1 MSTSMSTSDQ
11 APVSFARLHGRDA
24 QGLGALHGITLLVH
38 AGVHAFVGAP
48 ADGTAALCELASGRR
63 KPRTGAVLVHGREPF
78 RSPRTRARIGS
89 LLARPELPDMPT
101 VAHVLGMLARL
112 KRIEGEPLQ
121 ELGASALRDRK
132 LRSLARREARAVELC
147 IALALAEPAALVIF
161 EPFTECAPI
170 DRAAVR
176 ERLIR
181 RAGAGAAVMI
191 ATSARSDAGELSDS
205 IHVLEAGRL
214 VSSGPRGWGGSDKRE
229 LCMWLDGSAGSARRL
244 AAALGERSE
253 LCAVRFQEQPQGPAL
268 VAVQADD
275 LEAAAVVVAEVVASQ
290 GIAIGALRT
299 TVEAR

>member
-1 MSTSMSTSDQ
+1 
-11 APVSFARLHGRDA
+11 
-24 QGLGALHGITLLVH
+24 VH

-48 ADGTAALCELASGRR
+48 ADGTAALCELVSGRR

-101 VAHVLGMLARL
+101 VAHLLAMLARL
-112 KRIEGEPLQ
+112 KRIEGEPLH
-121 ELGASALRDRK
+121 ELGASTLVDRK
-132 LRSLARREARAVELC
+132 LRSLATREARAVELC
-147 IALALAEPAALVIF
+147 IALALVEPAALVIF

-176 ERLIR
+176 ERLVR
-181 RAGAGAAVMI
+181 RAASGAAVII
-191 ATSARSDAGELSDS
+191 ATSARSDAVELSGS
-205 IHVLEAGRL
+205 IHVLEGGRL
-214 VSSGPRGWGGSDKRE
+214 VSSGPRGWGGPDKRE
-229 LCMWLDGSAGSARRL
+229 LCMWLEGSTAARRL

-253 LCAVRFQEQPQGPAL
+253 LSAVRFQEQREGPAL

-290 GIAIGALRT
+290 GVAVGALRT
-299 TVEAR
+299 TLELR